1 MSFQNII
8 NQAVIDGV
16 VPGISYAIVTEDT
29 IQCHYVGHLGSLKPF
44 DTMPLNGNYRYE
56 LASCSKVI
64 GTTVRILQLIEQ
76 GKLAFDQSVQSVLP
90 RFRFAEVTIANL
102 LLHNSGLPGEMQN
115 KYELN
120 AENIVDKI
128 YAVDLIHPV
137 GKVTEYSDIGYIL
150 LGFIVEV
157 IDQLGLNDSFQQ
169 HIFHPLKMMNT
180 GYIVSDKSLCV
191 PTEVHPKRGLIQGE
205 THDSKGWLLKQGGS
219 SGVFAT
225 LTDVSI
231 FVQSFLRCEKF
242 VLSKDTI
249 ELLLNTEY
257 GGRTYG
263 WLTTYGKHTLYHTGF
278 TGTSILLDFNRK
290 KGLVLLTNRVHPN
303 RDNQQYLNI
312 RNIINDVF
320 MK

>member
-44 DTMPLNGNYRYE
+44 DTMPLNGNYRYD

-102 LLHNSGLPGEMQN
+102 LLHNSGLPGEMKN

-150 LGFIVEV
+150 
-157 IDQLGLNDSFQQ
+157 
-169 HIFHPLKMMNT
+169 
-180 GYIVSDKSLCV
+180 GYV
-191 PTEVHPKRGLIQGE
+191 
-205 THDSKGWLLKQGGS
+205 
-219 SGVFAT
+219 
-225 LTDVSI
+225 
-231 FVQSFLRCEKF
+231 
-242 VLSKDTI
+242 
-249 ELLLNTEY
+249 
-257 GGRTYG
+257 
-263 WLTTYGKHTLYHTGF
+263 TTN
-278 TGTSILLDFNRK
+278 SW
-290 KGLVLLTNRVHPN
+290 
-303 RDNQQYLNI
+303 
-312 RNIINDVF
+312 
-320 MK
+320 